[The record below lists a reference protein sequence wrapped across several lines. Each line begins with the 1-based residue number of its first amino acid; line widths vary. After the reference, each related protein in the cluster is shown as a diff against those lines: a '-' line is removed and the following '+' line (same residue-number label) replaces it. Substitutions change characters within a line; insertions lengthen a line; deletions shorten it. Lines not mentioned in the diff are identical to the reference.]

1 MRCIG
6 AGFVLKYE
14 KIPLEVLMET
24 EKLFYQ
30 DAYQTTFTATVV
42 DCQAR
47 KQGYAIVLD
56 RTCFYPE
63 GGGQPGDRGTLNGLT
78 VTDTHEKDGQVLH
91 YTDEPLEPGTAVTGE
106 IDWNRRFDLMQ
117 QHSGEHMVSGVVHRI
132 YGYDNVGFHMGADM
146 ITIDFSGEL
155 TEQQLQ
161 AVEEEVNRRVWLD
174 SPVKCW
180 YPAPEELREIPYRSK
195 KELTG
200 QVRIVE
206 FPGADVCACCGTH
219 VRRTGEIGLVKLLT
233 VQKFHS
239 GVRVEM
245 LCGGRAYHYLNE
257 IVSQNRQVSQM
268 LSAKVRQTARAVEAM
283 AAELESKKQQLFAL
297 ENAGFAAK
305 AEELRGKGD
314 VLVKLEGLSPDGVR
328 RAAIAIQETCGGR
341 AAVFSGDET
350 QGYRYAVGQK
360 DGDLRGWVKELN
372 AALSGRGGGK
382 PGFVQGS
389 VSAKWD
395 EIVAFMSR

>member
-1 MRCIG
+1 
-6 AGFVLKYE
+6 
-14 KIPLEVLMET
+14 MET

-30 DAYQTTFTATVV
+30 DAYMKTFTATVV
-42 DCQAR
+42 DCR
-47 KQGYAIVLD
+47 QGKHGYEIVLD
-56 RTCFYPE
+56 KTCFYPE
-63 GGGQPGDRGTLNGLT
+63 GGGQPGDRGMLNDIP

-91 YTDEPLEPGTAVTGE
+91 FTASPLEVGTAVTGT
-106 IDWNRRFDLMQ
+106 IDWDYRFDLMQ
-117 QHSGEHMVSGVVHRI
+117 QHSGEHMVSGVVHRL

-155 TEQQLQ
+155 TEEQLLE
-161 AVEEEVNRRVWLD
+161 VEREVNGRIWLD
-174 SPVKCW
+174 SEVKCW
-180 YPAPEELREIPYRSK
+180 YPDPEELKALLYRSK

-200 QVRIVE
+200 DVRIVE
-206 FPGADVCACCGTH
+206 FPGADICACCGTH

-245 LCGGRAYHYLNE
+245 LSGRRAYEYLGE
-257 IVSQNRQVSQM
+257 INAQNKQVSQQ
-268 LSAKVRQTARAVEAM
+268 LSAKVKETAAAVKNM
-283 AAELESKKQQLFAL
+283 AAELEAKKQQLFQM
-297 ENAGFAAK
+297 ENVQFAAK

-314 VLVKLEGLSPDGVR
+314 VLVNLPGLTPDGVR

-341 AAVFSGDET
+341 AAVFSGDEEN
-350 QGYRYAVGQK
+350 GYKYAVGQV
-360 DGDLRGWVKELN
+360 DGNLRDWVKELN
-372 AALSGRGGGK
+372 GALSGRGGGK

>member
-1 MRCIG
+1 
-6 AGFVLKYE
+6 
-14 KIPLEVLMET
+14 MET
-24 EKLFYQ
+24 EKLFYS
-30 DAYQTTFTATVV
+30 DTYMKTFTATVV
-42 DCQAR
+42 DCR
-47 KQGYAIVLD
+47 QGKHGYEIVLD

-63 GGGQPGDRGTLNGLT
+63 GGGQPGDRGALNDVP

-91 YTDEPLEPGTAVTGE
+91 YTDTPLEVGAAVTGA
-106 IDWNRRFDLMQ
+106 IDWDYRFDLMQ
-117 QHSGEHMVSGVVHRI
+117 QHSGEHMVSGVVHRL

-161 AVEEEVNRRVWLD
+161 AVEREVNERIWLD
-174 SPVKCW
+174 SEVKCW
-180 YPAPEELREIPYRSK
+180 YPDPEELTALPYRSK
-195 KELTG
+195 KELSG
-200 QVRIVE
+200 DVRIVE

-219 VRRTGEIGLVKLLT
+219 VKRTGEIGLVKLLT

-245 LCGGRAYHYLNE
+245 LSGRRAYAYLNE
-257 IVSQNRQVSQM
+257 IVAQNKQISQQ
-268 LSAKVRQTARAVEAM
+268 LSAKVKETAKAVQNM
-283 AAELESKKQQLFAL
+283 AAELEAKKQQLFQM
-297 ENAGFAAK
+297 ENTQFAAK
-305 AEELRGKGD
+305 AEELRDKGN
-314 VLVKLEGLSPDGVR
+314 VLVRMDGLAPDGVR

-341 AAVFSGDET
+341 AAVFSGDEVS
-350 QGYRYAVGQK
+350 GYKYAVGQIN
-360 DGDLRGWVKELN
+360 GDLREWVKELN